1 MKLITG
7 ALVICAGLALAGTA
21 AADPWVDYTPQKGGW
36 EVTTV
41 KVDPNHVDDYL
52 VGLKNAWVPQM
63 EALKRHGVIDSYS
76 VMVKLNSGAG
86 DNVILLQHYPT
97 LANLEPEKTRDMAL
111 MAEGRAQM
119 SKEAGEKL
127 TNGFDK
133 YRSFS
138 SDEIWTGIEY
148 PK

>member
-1 MKLITG
+1 MKPIVC
-7 ALVICAGLALAGTA
+7 ALAMSMGLALAGA
-21 AADPWVDYTPQKGGW
+21 ATADPWTDYTPQKGGW

-52 VGLKNAWVPQM
+52 VGLKTAWVPQM

-86 DNVILLQHYPT
+86 DNVLLLLHYPT
-97 LANLEPEKTRDMAL
+97 LANLEPDRARDTAL
-111 MAEGRAQM
+111 LAESKAQM

-138 SDEIWTGIEY
+138 SDDIWTGIDY